1 MDVEM
6 QGLLRGRTAVI
17 TGASKGIGLA
27 TARLFVDQG
36 ASVVL
41 TALRQDELDA
51 AVKEL
56 REGGGNAV
64 GLVADSADPASPARV
79 FARAVEAFGQVD
91 ILVNNAGY
99 GDMMSIEEYSDE
111 HFDEVV
117 QVNYAG
123 VFRFCRQAVQ
133 HFLQRSSGVIVNV
146 TSVNGSLPLGGLA
159 YVSTKA
165 AVNAMTT
172 NIAVRF
178 AGTGIRCNA
187 VAPGNTDT
195 PMARDWAAGKLTG
208 GSTMVPY
215 IAKHTDQSLPFTQP
229 EDQANAILYLASDLA
244 RAVTGRVLVVDNG
257 AYIGA

>member
-1 MDVEM
+1 MKP
-6 QGLLRGRTAVI
+6 LLAGKTAIV

-27 TARLFVDQG
+27 TAKLFVEQG
-36 ASVVL
+36 ANVVL
-41 TALRQDELDA
+41 TALNQADLDSV
-51 AVKEL
+51 VKEIQDA
-56 REGGGNAV
+56 GGHAL
-64 GLVADSADPASPARV
+64 GLVADSADLTAPKLV
-79 FARAVEAFGQVD
+79 FAKAIETFGQVD

-99 GDMMSIEEYSDE
+99 GDMMSIEEYTDE

-123 VFRFCRQAVQ
+123 VFRFCREAIR
-133 HFLQRSSGVIVNV
+133 HFMPRGNGSIVNV

>member
-1 MDVEM
+1 MKP
-6 QGLLRGRTAVI
+6 LLTGKTAII

-27 TARLFVDQG
+27 TAQLFAREG

-41 TALRQDELDA
+41 TARNQGELDL
-51 AVKEL
+51 AVKSIAG
-56 REGGGNAV
+56 EGGKAIGV
-64 GLVADSADPASPARV
+64 LADSADPKAPGLVFGKAS
-79 FARAVEAFGQVD
+79 EAFGQVD

-99 GDMMSIEEYSDE
+99 GDMMSIEEYTDE

-117 QVNYAG
+117 QVNYSG
-123 VFRFCRQAVQ
+123 VFRFCREAVR
-133 HFLQRSSGVIVNV
+133 HFMPRDQGVIVNV

-159 YVSTKA
+159 YTSTKA

-178 AGTGIRCNA
+178 VGTGIRCNA

-195 PMARDWAAGKLTG
+195 PMARDWAEGKLTG

-215 IAKHTDQSLPFTQP
+215 ITKYTNQALPYTQP
-229 EDQANAILYLASDLA
+229 EDQANAILYLASDLS

-257 AYIGA
+257 AYFGA

>member
-1 MDVEM
+1 MKP
-6 QGLLRGRTAVI
+6 LLTGKTAII

-27 TARLFVDQG
+27 TAELFAREG
-36 ASVVL
+36 ANVVL
-41 TALRQDELDA
+41 TARNQGELDL
-51 AVKEL
+51 AVN
-56 REGGGNAV
+56 RIADEGGKAIGV
-64 GLVADSADPASPARV
+64 LADSADPKAPGLV
-79 FARAVEAFGQVD
+79 FANAIEAFGNVD

-99 GDMMSIEEYSDE
+99 GDMMSIEEYTDE

-123 VFRFCRQAVQ
+123 VFRFCREAVQ
-133 HFLQRSSGVIVNV
+133 HFMPRNAGVIVNV

-165 AVNAMTT
+165 AVNAMST

-208 GSTMVPY
+208 GSTMVPH
-215 IAKHTDQSLPFTQP
+215 IVKHTDQSLPYTQA
-229 EDQANAILYLASDLA
+229 EDQANAILYLASDMG

>member
-1 MDVEM
+1 MS
-6 QGLLRGRTAVI
+6 QLLAGKTAII
-17 TGASKGIGLA
+17 TGASQGIGLA
-27 TARLFVDQG
+27 TAKLFVAQG
-36 ASVVL
+36 AHVVL
-41 TALRQDELDA
+41 TALKQDALDVV
-51 AVKEL
+51 VKEINDA
-56 REGGGNAV
+56 GGKAI
-64 GLVADSADPASPARV
+64 GLAADSADPKSPKIV
-79 FARAVEAFGQVD
+79 FDKAIQTFGQVD

-99 GDMMSIEEYSDE
+99 GDMTSIEEYTDE

-117 QVNYAG
+117 QINYAG
-123 VFRFCRQAVQ
+123 VFRFCREAVR
-133 HFLQRSSGVIVNV
+133 HFMPRNQGVIVNV

-178 AGTGIRCNA
+178 VGTGIRCNA
-187 VAPGNTDT
+187 VAPGTTDT

-215 IAKHTDQSLPFTQP
+215 IGKYTNQALPYTQP
-229 EDQANAILYLASDLA
+229 EDQANAILYLASDLSK
-244 RAVTGRVLVVDNG
+244 AVTGRVLVVDNG